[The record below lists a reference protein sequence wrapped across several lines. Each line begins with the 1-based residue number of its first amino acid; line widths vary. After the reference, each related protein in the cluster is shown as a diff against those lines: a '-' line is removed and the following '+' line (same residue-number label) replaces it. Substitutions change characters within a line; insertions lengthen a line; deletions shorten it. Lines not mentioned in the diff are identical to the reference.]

1 MKGLCNYSLNITPAC
16 LTPPHSP
23 PSSLLGRLMQWLIVW
38 EVPLSSLGGWGGL
51 SGATLG
57 ASYELPFASAVTGRL
72 EGSAMLSSYRSDEDV
87 SGGQSWDACVVT
99 DDTSGCLIRRHVF
112 LLIVNSEAK
121 AGQLVHHCFASSSQT
136 GNQHLFTLKG
146 SRSLGLKFNR
156 RK

>member
-1 MKGLCNYSLNITPAC
+1 MNSPLPRQSQGDWRGQRCSHLIDRTKTSVKDKVGTRVSLQMT
-16 LTPPHSP
+16 
-23 PSSLLGRLMQWLIVW
+23 RL
-38 EVPLSSLGGWGGL
+38 
-51 SGATLG
+51 
-57 ASYELPFASAVTGRL
+57 
-72 EGSAMLSSYRSDEDV
+72 DV
-87 SGGQSWDACVVT
+87 
-99 DDTSGCLIRRHVF
+99 RRHVF